1 MSTILLKRP
10 LTGYAFRPIS
20 SYTKVREFISPI
32 VRGKLWSIRRT
43 RIKDKVLLNIGCG
56 PYSKDNFINLN
67 FEWHPGIDI
76 TWDITAKKI
85 PLRSSFLEGV
95 YTEHCLEH
103 ISFEKCL
110 ENLKET
116 YRMLKPN
123 GTIRIIV
130 PDAEIYFDMY
140 QARKKDPSVKLP
152 YSDKEKEETAIISI
166 NRIFRAHEH
175 LFIYDF
181 ETLALLLQ
189 KAGFRNIT
197 KESYRTG
204 RDSRLLID
212 LPERAVES
220 LYVEASK

>member
-1 MSTILLKRP
+1 
-10 LTGYAFRPIS
+10 
-20 SYTKVREFISPI
+20 
-32 VRGKLWSIRRT
+32 
-43 RIKDKVLLNIGCG
+43 LNIGCG
-56 PYSKDNFINLN
+56 PYSKDNFINVN
-67 FEWHPGIDI
+67 YEWHPGIDI
-76 TWDITAKKI
+76 CWDITAKNI
-85 PLRSSFLEGV
+85 PLRSGTLEGI

-110 ENLKET
+110 VNLKES
-116 YRMLKPN
+116 YRLLKPN

-130 PDAEIYFDMY
+130 PDAELYFDLY

-152 YSDKEKEETAIISI
+152 YSENEETAVISI
-166 NRIFRAHEH
+166 NRIFRSHEH

-181 ETLALLLQ
+181 ETMALLLQ